1 MSDQNPS
8 QRFDFLLAA
17 VIIIRVALV
26 VVVWLGLFLAIF
38 LGYFTVPIILI
49 AVLSVIYAVTDLG
62 LYFVARKTRMVTKLE
77 NQTPIS
83 CARRI
88 NRYVPRGLRR
98 VCFALLTFP

>member
-62 LYFVARKTRMVTKLE
+62 LYFVARKNKNGDGAGKFDTDKLRE
-77 NQTPIS
+77 KD
-83 CARRI
+83 
-88 NRYVPRGLRR
+88 
-98 VCFALLTFP
+98 